1 MSLPVSH
8 FIWKVVGV
16 HALHRLGG
24 HHGNVTAAVPAVQI
38 AWTYLLSRAASDAQ
52 PLDSEEDDR
61 LVEAHPS

>member
-1 MSLPVSH
+1 MLTSSGSQVVAMCLHAGHAVIVTRPV
-8 FIWKVVGV
+8 
-16 HALHRLGG
+16 LY
-24 HHGNVTAAVPAVQI
+24 VQI